1 MRCLRRQVWRSSVA
15 ILTEGKS
22 MKVTRN
28 LLQHLLRDDSAAG
41 MLEYALLAALIVLA
55 AYVALHRMDKKIAK
69 DYTQIGKK
77 F

>member
-1 MRCLRRQVWRSSVA
+1 
-15 ILTEGKS
+15 

>member
-1 MRCLRRQVWRSSVA
+1 MA
-15 ILTEGKS
+15 IITEGKG

-28 LLQHLLRDDSAAG
+28 LLQNLLRDDSAAG
-41 MLEYALLAALIVLA
+41 MLEYALLAALLVLA

-69 DYTQIGKK
+69 DYNQIGKK